1 MRELAPEGIVVGIDE
16 VGRGA
21 LAGPL
26 VVACVALPDEPQIVG
41 LDDSKKLSPKRREEL
56 AAQIDELALGVGIA
70 RVEPEEIDACGMT
83 ASLRVAMVRALAAC
97 KGDLAA
103 RGNDDDIATVL
114 IDGNPVHIHE
124 GELCVVK
131 GDGKIACIA
140 AASIAAKVARD
151 KLMCAYAQ
159 DYPAYGFESNKG
171 YGSAAHIAALK
182 EHKASD
188 IHRRSF
194 LGNILAEQQSLL

>member
-56 AAQIDELALGVGIA
+56 ATQIDELALGVGIA
-70 RVEPEEIDACGMT
+70 HVEPEEIDACGMA
-83 ASLRVAMVRALAAC
+83 ASLRVAMVRALTAC
-97 KGDLAA
+97 KSDLAA

-151 KLMCAYAQ
+151 KLMCAYVQ

-182 EHKASD
+182 EHGASS

>member
-56 AAQIDELALGVGIA
+56 ATQIDELALGVGIA
-70 RVEPEEIDACGMT
+70 HVEPEEIDACGMA
-83 ASLRVAMVRALAAC
+83 ASLRVAMVRALTAC
-97 KGDLAA
+97 KSDLAV

-151 KLMCAYAQ
+151 KLMCTYAQ
-159 DYPAYGFESNKG
+159 DYPTYAFESNKG

-182 EHKASD
+182 EHGASS

>member
-159 DYPAYGFESNKG
+159 DYLAYGFESNKG

-182 EHKASD
+182 EHGASS